1 MRIQERDL
9 KLLKMTCEFG
19 LLSTRQLRDHFFKGV
34 AITTVL
40 KRLRILEK
48 EKLIKRVP
56 GLESTE
62 LLWSIDHKGA
72 KMIEKD
78 NYKISWNKHVLEHDH
93 KVSCLRLTFLNH
105 KLYESWVP
113 EHEMK
118 SLLFKK
124 YSYKQSI
131 NKLIPDGLMTIR
143 RDGKLETWAMEVE
156 LSLKG
161 KKRYDKIF
169 SEYGRKENLTGIW
182 YFIKGDNIFNFLKG
196 LLRHKAALLN
206 GKALMISFVEDV
218 ISNHMIA
225 KIYNSKTANN
235 FVDFFGLSNY
245 QLAQVPAHSVSNF
258 VSQKRNFQ
266 KDLSYQYHTSI
277 SEFQN

>member
-1 MRIQERDL
+1 MRIQDRDL
-9 KLLKMTCEFG
+9 KLLKMICEFG
-19 LLSTRQLRDHFFKGV
+19 LLTTRQLGDHFFKRV

-48 EKLIKRVP
+48 EKLIKRVS

-78 NYKISWNKHVLEHDH
+78 NYKILWNKHVLEHDH

-105 KLYESWVP
+105 KLYESWIP

-143 RDGKLETWAMEVE
+143 RGGKLETWAMEVE

-169 SEYGRKENLTGIW
+169 YEYGRKENLTGIW
-182 YFIKGDNIFNFLKG
+182 YFIKGDNIFNFLKE
-196 LLRHKAALLN
+196 LLRHKAAILN

-218 ISNHMIA
+218 ISNCMSS
-225 KIYNSKTANN
+225 KIYNSKSANN
-235 FVDFFGLSNY
+235 FAEFFGLSNY
-245 QLAQVPAHSVSNF
+245 QLAQVPAQGMSNLG
-258 VSQKRNFQ
+258 SQETGLQ
-266 KDLSYQYHTSI
+266 KALSLQYHTPI
-277 SEFQN
+277 PEFQN